1 MWVTN
6 ITLTLAHFLVLL
18 CEFFINEWIWIT
30 LRLLK
35 MFLYS
40 EVCVNFMVRI
50 LHNTILISMY
60 YALGR
65 SSWIMYKCKG
75 DTGLHHQYSGSL
87 EVKWL
92 TRFGQLC
99 NCTVIQ
105 FSWNGCCPQQT
116 LFSVSA
122 FYIPWTLYNSHI
134 FPQYDTQMQKN
145 WYYSTVIE
153 TVNLHKVWFCL
164 Y

>member
-1 MWVTN
+1 
-6 ITLTLAHFLVLL
+6 
-18 CEFFINEWIWIT
+18 
-30 LRLLK
+30 

-87 EVKWL
+87 EVK
-92 TRFGQLC
+92 
-99 NCTVIQ
+99 
-105 FSWNGCCPQQT
+105 
-116 LFSVSA
+116 
-122 FYIPWTLYNSHI
+122 
-134 FPQYDTQMQKN
+134 
-145 WYYSTVIE
+145 
-153 TVNLHKVWFCL
+153 
-164 Y
+164 